1 MTNGTR
7 SRRRRVL
14 MLVLPALAVAALTG
28 VPSAAAA
35 LTPAPASARV
45 TRYAIAESICKPP
58 KPGHSACFAMRIAF
72 VSKGT
77 PGARVFGVAAGARLG
92 GAKGGPAQTVGPAGG
107 LTPSDL
113 ATAYRFSS
121 TKTGSGQT
129 VAVIDAFDDP
139 NINADLQVFD
149 SQYGLLTCSTSNGC
163 LTVVNQTGGSSPPA
177 YDTSGWSEEES
188 LDVETVHSV
197 CQKCK
202 ILLVEANSD
211 ANADLEAAV
220 DEAVALHATEIS
232 NSYGSPEA
240 GSTATDEAAYD
251 HPGTVITAASGD
263 DGYDEFDLLG
273 SQGMVNQPDEPAS
286 FNTVVAVGGTS
297 LYLGQDATRQS
308 ETVFNDNGV
317 QDVWESTL
325 FGIPLGASGG
335 GCSTLIPAKSWQTH
349 LSVWASTAC
358 GSYRLVAD
366 IAADADPF
374 TGFDFYDTYDCG
386 SACEPVPDWATVG
399 GTSLA
404 SPIIAAMFALDGGS
418 HGVAYPALTLYGH
431 LGSASLY
438 DVTSG
443 GNGYCDGEGAAE
455 CGDPNTQGYGMLDC
469 DYPASGTAPSVGDR
483 ACDAL
488 PGYDGPSGVGTP
500 NGLGAFAKTGPT
512 ATISGPKSVA
522 HAKLGKWTASVKDPF
537 PGGVVTSYSW
547 NWGDG
552 SAATVTTSGRAS
564 HDFVKGGVT
573 RTITLTL
580 RDSYGQ
586 KGTVTY
592 SVKVT

>member
-1 MTNGTR
+1 MFA
-7 SRRRRVL
+7 
-14 MLVLPALAVAALTG
+14 LPPLAVTLLVAPG
-28 VPSAAAA
+28 PAAA
-35 LTPAPASARV
+35 LTPAAS
-45 TRYAIAESICKPP
+45 TPGTYYAIAQSICAPP
-58 KPGHSACFAMRIAF
+58 KPRHSSCFAMRIVF
-72 VSKGT
+72 VKKGT
-77 PGARVFGVAAGARLG
+77 AGASRFELAAGARPSK
-92 GAKGGPAQTVGPAGG
+92 ARSGPAQTIGPAGG
-107 LTPSDL
+107 LTPADL
-113 ATAYRFSS
+113 ATAYGFDS
-121 TKTGSGQT
+121 TKAVTGQT
-129 VAVIDAFDDP
+129 VAVIDAYNDP
-139 NINADLQVFD
+139 TINTDLQTFD
-149 SQYGLLTCSTSNGC
+149 SQYGLLPCSETNGC
-163 LTVVNQTGGSSPPA
+163 LSVVNQSGGLPLPPD
-177 YDTSGWSEEES
+177 DTSGWSEEES

-202 ILLVEANSD
+202 ILLVEANTD
-211 ANADLEAAV
+211 ANSDLEAAV
-220 DEAVALHATEIS
+220 DEAVALKATEVS

-240 GSTATDEAAYD
+240 GSTSTDEAAYD

-273 SQGMVNQPDEPAS
+273 SQGAVNQPDEPAS

-297 LYLGQDATRQS
+297 LYLGQDGTRQS

-325 FGIPLGASGG
+325 LDIPLGASGG
-335 GCSTLIPAKSWQTH
+335 GCSTLVPAKSWQTR
-349 LSVWASTAC
+349 LSVWASTGC

-374 TGFDFYDTYDCG
+374 TGFDIYDSYDCG

-404 SPIIAAMFALDGGS
+404 SPIIAALFALAGGS

-431 LGSASLY
+431 LGSSSLY

-455 CGDPNTQGYGMLDC
+455 CGDPNTLGDGVLDC
-469 DYPASGTAPSVGDR
+469 DYPASGTNPSAGDR

-500 NGLGAFAKTGPT
+500 NGLGAFARTGPT
-512 ATISGPKSVA
+512 ATVSGPKSLV
-522 HAKLGKWTASVKDPF
+522 HGKTGKWAAVAKDPF
-537 PGGVVTSYSW
+537 PGGVVTSYTW

-552 SAATVTTSGRAS
+552 SAPTVTTAATAS

-580 RDSYGQ
+580 KDNYGQ
-586 KGTVTY
+586 DGTATY